1 MSFLQVLE
9 SHWILADEN
18 AREKICIETTLFF
31 YINRQAH
38 DITMLPVHALQIL
51 RKWSQSKFLIFVSQF
66 C

>member
-1 MSFLQVLE
+1 MSFSQVLE
-9 SHWILADEN
+9 SQWILADEK
-18 AREKICIETTLFF
+18 AREKICIETTLF

-38 DITMLPVHALQIL
+38 DITMLPVRVLQIL

>member
-9 SHWILADEN
+9 SHWILADEK
-18 AREKICIETTLFF
+18 AREKICIETTLF

-38 DITMLPVHALQIL
+38 ITMLPVRVLQIL

-66 C
+66 Y

>member
-9 SHWILADEN
+9 SHWILADEK

-38 DITMLPVHALQIL
+38 ITMLPVRVLQIL